1 MQMMKMVRKMF
12 FPESKE
18 FDLMG
23 LPDLKVERLQT
34 QLE

>member
-23 LPDLKVERLQT
+23 VA
-34 QLE
+34 